1 MAGKR
6 LRHRCPGMR
15 TEKTVTAAAN
25 LITTA
30 APPVTQAR
38 KEYPVIPAFEDP
50 DLKRDIEQ
58 LEEKREV
65 LQQIIEIA
73 KAIENMQDSL
83 DSVLVLGV
91 PSKDMPECAMA
102 TYDSISHNLKS
113 LPVTKLQEYLFN
125 LERIIKNQLNRILGY
140 AGVDFDSDEG
150 IEILTLAEQGTTQSP
165 LDLLEDFRRTA
176 QTTVSLR
183 VLLRKRGVPTPGA
196 QLPVPKDV
204 IEQQLGSL
212 KKHEE
217 KQRGRIRNKIGE
229 MRNDLQSMIDNPA
242 YPDAIKQ
249 ALRDADTALQADAA
263 ALERGEPLNTLGFI
277 ADAEEIVV
285 MEAAAPPI
293 EEPEEIV
300 ITQVAAEPAAATGK
314 RGLKEKA
321 GAWLNSSWDVSWD
334 DLEQK

>member
-1 MAGKR
+1 M
-6 LRHRCPGMR
+6 
-15 TEKTVTAAAN
+15 
-25 LITTA
+25 
-30 APPVTQAR
+30 
-38 KEYPVIPAFEDP
+38 IPAFEDP
-50 DLKRDIEQ
+50 DLKRDIER

-65 LQQIIEIA
+65 LQQVIEIA

-102 TYDSISHNLKS
+102 TYDSISENLKS
-113 LPVTKLQEYLFN
+113 LPVAKLKEYLEN
-125 LERIIKNQLNRILGY
+125 LERIVRNQLGRILGY
-140 AGVDFDSDEG
+140 AGVDFDSEEG
-150 IEILTLAEQGTTQSP
+150 IEILTIAEEGSTQSP

-204 IEQQLGSL
+204 IEQQLGAL
-212 KKHEE
+212 HEHE
-217 KQRGRIRNKIGE
+217 QKQRARIGDKIGE
-229 MRNDLQSMIDNPA
+229 MRADLATMIANPA

-249 ALRDADTALQADAA
+249 ALRDADAALRADAD
-263 ALERGEPLNTLGFI
+263 ALTRGEPLNSLGFI
-277 ADAEEIVV
+277 AEAEEIVV
-285 MEAAAPPI
+285 MEAAAPVA

-300 ITQVAAEPAAATGK
+300 IADVPAQAAVPTAQK
-314 RGLKEKA
+314 RGFKEKA

-334 DLEQK
+334 DLDQK